1 MTPEIEKDSQPTG
14 DPALASA
21 SGSDHYREIR
31 CEECGEMF
39 DVFKAKVGD
48 RILENSLS
56 GLKDINNPWAECP
69 HCGCR
74 I

>member
-1 MTPEIEKDSQPTG
+1 VSTQKDIEKSER
-14 DPALASA
+14 PAGFTASR
-21 SGSDHYREIR
+21 GSDHECEIR

-39 DVFKAKVGD
+39 DVMKAKVGD

-56 GLKDINNPWAECP
+56 GLKDVNNPWAECP

-74 I
+74 T